1 MNMASQREPDPEGTT
16 GVPAAESDAAP
27 ARRAES
33 RARLVVEL
41 TPEAATQREAA
52 LNEKP
57 KTLKRK
63 SETKI

>member
-1 MNMASQREPDPEGTT
+1 LLSRDI
-16 GVPAAESDAAP
+16 AAVDM
-27 ARRAES
+27 RLTD
-33 RARLVVEL
+33 RLVVEL

>member
-1 MNMASQREPDPEGTT
+1 
-16 GVPAAESDAAP
+16 
-27 ARRAES
+27 
-33 RARLVVEL
+33 L